1 MVRPMGEGQQQH
13 QNELDRRAADQREM
27 RSQII
32 QHRIKYNYFVMGLAT
47 ASMAFA
53 FHQTRDAAWSSIMWL
68 WIGAVC
74 SWVISI
80 ILGLI
85 YDHNGFFQIAKLWF
99 SSEPEDSVNDQI
111 KGAKLLDKWL
121 FPLQHISLLLG
132 MVSFLI
138 WHVQKMLLAC

>member
-1 MVRPMGEGQQQH
+1 
-13 QNELDRRAADQREM
+13 M

-32 QHRIKYNYFVMGLAT
+32 QHRIKYNYFIMGLAT
-47 ASMAFA
+47 ASVAFA
-53 FHQTRDAAWSSIMWL
+53 FHQTREASWNSTMYF
-68 WIGAVC
+68 WIGAVGF
-74 SWVISI
+74 WFFSI

-85 YDHNGFFQIAKLWF
+85 YDHNSFFPIVKLWF